1 MSRSER
7 SGKNDVQKINNLFDK
22 NLLSGGYNQSINQSI
37 ELVDIYLLAF
47 KKIPVSNV
55 KPNYFTQ
62 ANRVFDDINMK
73 HIMDKHS
80 AECFD
85 FNVNGISN
93 DIDMFPIGTTQQQVS
108 AYIDEA
114 LTILKNTKG
123 ANYPLNGNAELVK
136 LSNGMEVFIGS
147 DLGKNIGTA
156 PEVFPDNA
164 NIIGPDRSDL
174 HNPNLSKVC

>member
-1 MSRSER
+1 
-7 SGKNDVQKINNLFDK
+7 
-22 NLLSGGYNQSINQSI
+22 
-37 ELVDIYLLAF
+37 
-47 KKIPVSNV
+47 
-55 KPNYFTQ
+55 
-62 ANRVFDDINMK
+62 MK

-85 FNVNGISN
+85 FNVNGISS

-123 ANYPLNGNAELVK
+123 ANFPLNSNPELVK

-156 PEVFPDNA
+156 PGVFPDNA
-164 NIIGPDRSDL
+164 NIIGQFYPKSRTGGITIKSSIL
-174 HNPNLSKVC
+174 KIINEIQ